1 MYNLIKSED
10 MKELIIFILVFEGLF
25 WVGVKL
31 QRWINGTSKITKNQ
45 KKILKEMKRKN
56 NLESK
61 LGYISGCRIL

>member
-45 KKILKEMKRKN
+45 KKILKELKRKN
-56 NLESK
+56 NLES
-61 LGYISGCRIL
+61 

>member
-1 MYNLIKSED
+1 MYNLIKRED
-10 MKELIIFILVFEGLF
+10 MKELIIFILVFAGLF

-56 NLESK
+56 NLES
-61 LGYISGCRIL
+61 

>member
-45 KKILKEMKRKN
+45 KKILKEMKRKT
-56 NLESK
+56 NLES
-61 LGYISGCRIL
+61 

>member
-25 WVGVKL
+25 WVGVRL

-56 NLESK
+56 NLES
-61 LGYISGCRIL
+61 

>member
-31 QRWINGTSKITKNQ
+31 KRWINGTSKITKNQ

-56 NLESK
+56 NLES
-61 LGYISGCRIL
+61 

>member
-45 KKILKEMKRKN
+45 KKILKEMKGKN
-56 NLESK
+56 NLES
-61 LGYISGCRIL
+61 

>member
-31 QRWINGTSKITKNQ
+31 QRWINATSKITKNQ

-56 NLESK
+56 NLES
-61 LGYISGCRIL
+61 

>member
-45 KKILKEMKRKN
+45 KKVLKEMKRKN
-56 NLESK
+56 NLES
-61 LGYISGCRIL
+61 

>member
-31 QRWINGTSKITKNQ
+31 QRWINGTSKINKNQ

-56 NLESK
+56 NLES
-61 LGYISGCRIL
+61 

>member
-1 MYNLIKSED
+1 MYNLIKSEA

-56 NLESK
+56 NLES
-61 LGYISGCRIL
+61 

>member
-31 QRWINGTSKITKNQ
+31 QRWINGTRKINKNQ

-56 NLESK
+56 NLES
-61 LGYISGCRIL
+61 

>member
-56 NLESK
+56 NLES
-61 LGYISGCRIL
+61 

>member
-10 MKELIIFILVFEGLF
+10 MKELIIFILVFESLF

-56 NLESK
+56 NLES
-61 LGYISGCRIL
+61 

>member
-1 MYNLIKSED
+1 MYNLIKSEE

-56 NLESK
+56 NLES
-61 LGYISGCRIL
+61 

>member
-45 KKILKEMKRKN
+45 KTILKEMKRKN
-56 NLESK
+56 NLES
-61 LGYISGCRIL
+61 

>member
-25 WVGVKL
+25 CVGVKL

-56 NLESK
+56 NLES
-61 LGYISGCRIL
+61 